1 METKTFDNF
10 LNNKYINKFGNTS
23 RVTRNSQVLKS
34 PYNTDFPTIN
44 EDYRGKKYCIA
55 YGLSAFAYS
64 RTALVK
70 KNVCNSEEDKV
81 GEQRISHH

>member
-1 METKTFDNF
+1 MVRHSHNHCQ
-10 LNNKYINKFGNTS
+10 IVKFPNI
-23 RVTRNSQVLKS
+23 
-34 PYNTDFPTIN
+34 TDFPTIN

-81 GEQRISHH
+81 GFLVTARVTTGVTILS